1 MRLKLFLI
9 PLVIFVTFNLYIIF
23 NFNTMKNRK
32 RNFNPISLK
41 HILKSFIS
49 QKSLQKGMTNVRVCN
64 AWKDVMGENVSKYT
78 TQIRFSRKTLIVV
91 IKSAALGME
100 LSYKKQIIVEK
111 MNKHLNGEYINKII
125 IR

>member
-1 MRLKLFLI
+1 MSGSVMHGKMLWERMFLSI
-9 PLVIFVTFNLYIIF
+9 PLRLDF
-23 NFNTMKNRK
+23 R
-32 RNFNPISLK
+32 
-41 HILKSFIS
+41 
-49 QKSLQKGMTNVRVCN
+49 
-64 AWKDVMGENVSKYT
+64 E
-78 TQIRFSRKTLIVV
+78 KTLIVV

>member
-1 MRLKLFLI
+1 
-9 PLVIFVTFNLYIIF
+9 
-23 NFNTMKNRK
+23 MKNRK
-32 RNFNPISLK
+32 RNFKPISLK
-41 HILKSFIS
+41 YILKSFIS

>member
-1 MRLKLFLI
+1 
-9 PLVIFVTFNLYIIF
+9 
-23 NFNTMKNRK
+23 MKNSK

-41 HILKSFIS
+41 YILKSFIS
-49 QKSLQKGMTNVRVCN
+49 QKSLQKGMTSVRVCN

-78 TQIRFSRKTLIVV
+78 TKTRFSRKTLIVV

-100 LSYKKQIIVEK
+100 LSYKKDKIIEK

-125 IR
+125 IH

>member
-1 MRLKLFLI
+1 
-9 PLVIFVTFNLYIIF
+9 
-23 NFNTMKNRK
+23 MKNRK

-78 TQIRFSRKTLIVV
+78 TQIRFSRKTLIVG
-91 IKSAALGME
+91 IKSAALAME
-100 LSYKKQIIVEK
+100 LSYKKDMILEK
-111 MNKHLNGEYINKII
+111 MNEHLNGEYINKII
-125 IR
+125 IH

>member
-1 MRLKLFLI
+1 
-9 PLVIFVTFNLYIIF
+9 
-23 NFNTMKNRK
+23 MKNSN
-32 RNFNPISLK
+32 RNRDTKSLK
-41 HILKSFIS
+41 NILKSFVS
-49 QKSLQKGMTNVRVCN
+49 QNSLRKGMTNVRVRN